1 MAFWSKAPQEEPAAP
16 MHCPWC
22 GGEMVRGY
30 LSSGRD
36 AVYFSEER
44 PGMVEYLIRGAGWL
58 RLDNEGGSMH
68 TYKTAW
74 HCPVCRKLVVDTTGL
89 DKIGQWPDLTTPT
102 ENGEE

>member
-36 AVYFSEER
+36 AVYFSEEK

-58 RLDNEGGSMH
+58 RLDNEGGSVH

-74 HCPVCRKLVVDTTGL
+74 HCPECRVCIFTSIWAPGPL
-89 DKIGQWPDLTTPT
+89 P
-102 ENGEE
+102 GEEEPNEET

>member
-1 MAFWSKAPQEEPAAP
+1 MAFWSKAPQEEPAVP

-22 GGEMVRGY
+22 GGEMTRGY

-36 AVYFSEER
+36 AVYFSGEK

-58 RLDNEGGSMH
+58 RLDNEGGSVH

-74 HCPVCRKLVVDTTGL
+74 HCPTCRKLVVDTTGL
-89 DKIGQWPDLTTPT
+89 DKIGQWPDLTPPP
-102 ENGEE
+102 EKGEE